1 MAFDGITTAA
11 VAMELDRLLSGSKI
25 EKVYQPEA
33 EELILILHTRT
44 GRMKLYISA
53 SSHNA
58 RIHIY
63 TEEFINPQNPSSFC
77 MLMRKHIQSG
87 RITSVRQVGSER
99 IIEISIET
107 LDELGYGVSRKLIVE
122 IMGKH
127 SNITLVDAQTM
138 KIIDSI
144 KRVSI
149 DQSRYRQLL
158 PGLTYSYP
166 PGQDKI
172 PFREVT
178 REDTMSMKG
187 RRLLD
192 CIGGLSPVMC
202 DEIQKDGY
210 DRVFDNLEAIRSRID
225 AGVFYPCIYLKED
238 KSPMDFS
245 VTPISAYE
253 STLEKAAY
261 DSVSE
266 AVQNFYSGRDSSN
279 RVKQKSHDLKRAAEQ
294 KLKKLYLKKQKLSEE
309 LLKAENSEELRL
321 YGELLTANL
330 HLAQPG
336 ASSVTVTNYY
346 DGNQISIPLDRR
358 YSPSK
363 NAQNYFKRYGK
374 SKTAIR
380 EKTVQIEENDRDIEY
395 LESVLS
401 LIENADSLDSVE
413 ALRNELTEEGYLR
426 RKKSHRIQKKQKVR
440 PIEYRSSEGFRI
452 LVGRSNT
459 ENDYLTLK
467 MAGRNDLWLH
477 TKDIPGSHVIVFL
490 EGREADET
498 TIYEAAKIAA
508 YHSKAR
514 NSEQVPVDYVPV
526 KYVKK
531 PGKSKPGMV
540 IFTNNKTV
548 YVKPQIPE

>member
-33 EELILILHTRT
+33 EELILVLHTRT

-63 TEEFINPQNPSSFC
+63 TEEFVNPQNPSSFC

-107 LDELGYGVSRKLIVE
+107 LDELGYGVSRKLIAE

-149 DQSRYRQLL
+149 DQSRFRQLL

-166 PGQDKI
+166 PDQNKI

-178 REDTMSMKG
+178 REDTMSMSG

-210 DRVFDNLEAIRSRID
+210 DRVFDNLDAIRSRID
-225 AGVFYPCIYLKED
+225 AGVFYPCIYFRED

-253 STLEKAAY
+253 ITLEKVIY

-266 AVQNFYSGRDSSN
+266 AVQNFYAGRDSSN

-346 DGNQISIPLDRR
+346 DGNKIVIPLDRR

-374 SKTAIR
+374 SKTAVR

-413 ALRNELTEEGYLR
+413 ALRNELTEEGYMR
-426 RKKSHRIQKKQKVR
+426 RKKSHQIQKKQKVR

-490 EGREADET
+490 EGREADEA

>member
-33 EELILILHTRT
+33 EELILNLHTRT
-44 GRMKLYISA
+44 GKMKLYISA
-53 SSHNA
+53 SSHNS

-107 LDELGYGVSRKLIVE
+107 LDELGYSVSKKLIAE

-149 DQSRYRQLL
+149 DQSRFRQLL

-166 PGQDKI
+166 PLQDKI
-172 PFREVT
+172 PFRDVT
-178 REDTMSMKG
+178 REDTISMKG

-202 DEIQKDGY
+202 DEILKDGY
-210 DRVFDNLEAIRSRID
+210 DKVYDNLEDIRSRID
-225 AGVFYPCIYLKED
+225 AGVFYPCIYLRED

-245 VTPISAYE
+245 VTPVSAYE
-253 STLEKAAY
+253 CTLEKVTY

-266 AVQNFYSGRDSSN
+266 AVQNYYSGRDSSN

-330 HLAQPG
+330 HLAKSG

-346 DGNQISIPLDRR
+346 DGNEITIPLDRR
-358 YSPSK
+358 YPPSK

-380 EKTVQIEENDRDIEY
+380 EKTVQIEENNRDIEY

-426 RKKSHRIQKKQKVR
+426 RKKTHQIQKKQKIR

-490 EGREADET
+490 EGKEADES

-540 IFTNNKTV
+540 IFTGNRTV
-548 YVKPQIPE
+548 YVKPEIPE